1 MTRDRQFWVERFEPG
16 WQRIDQRDVIMPRR
30 GRHRQSHAD
39 FRAGFDS
46 PRPILFAAH
55 VIRVVNR
62 FVRARDRKSVIRRFE
77 FQILRRVIHPDAVI
91 EPSPALFA
99 ERQILPRWL
108 RRQVIHRNVELAAVG
123 RASPKL
129 LAAREGVPQ
138 PEPRD
143 EIGRRLLVSL
153 EITSQREQGEKA
165 SSLTRPARGGGNERS
180 RTANSFLSLAALVI
194 AGSRLSR
201 FCVASSGNV
210 DEGGAAIVGVG
221 LGGAFFRPSLSRSRN
236 SFSPS
241 P

>member
-1 MTRDRQFWVERFEPG
+1 
-16 WQRIDQRDVIMPRR
+16 
-30 GRHRQSHAD
+30 
-39 FRAGFDS
+39 
-46 PRPILFAAH
+46 
-55 VIRVVNR
+55 
-62 FVRARDRKSVIRRFE
+62 
-77 FQILRRVIHPDAVI
+77 
-91 EPSPALFA
+91 
-99 ERQILPRWL
+99 
-108 RRQVIHRNVELAAVG
+108 
-123 RASPKL
+123 L

-143 EIGRRLLVSL
+143 EGGRRLLVGL

-221 LGGAFFRPSLSRSRN
+221 
-236 SFSPS
+236 
-241 P
+241 